1 MIYLLNSLIHFL
13 ITKHTH
19 SFLILSTF
27 TEHVPCCL
35 SPGVQTDGFHP
46 PWSRT
51 SRERKAP
58 GEEETEKPPARGTR
72 SGGVRPE
79 RGREAARPP
88 AQGGA
93 GPGARRGPR
102 EGPAAE
108 QGPQVCRWRGRP
120 SRGRG
125 GGRGLVIC
133 RTCDV
138 CHQHCLFLAPSIYAR
153 RSPWQ
158 LTDLESVH
166 RLARSFPAHS
176 PSTLSSAL
184 EKMSPCRFS
193 ATHWYMPASAR
204 PTAVMFSVPC
214 SI

>member
-27 TEHVPCCL
+27 TEHVLCCL

-79 RGREAARPP
+79 RGREVAWPP

-93 GPGARRGPR
+93 GPGTGRGPR

-108 QGPQVCRWRGRP
+108 RGPQVCRWRGRP
-120 SRGRG
+120 SQGRG
-125 GGRGLVIC
+125 GGGGSSFVGRV
-133 RTCDV
+133 TCV
-138 CHQHCLFLAPSIYAR
+138 TSTVSI
-153 RSPWQ
+153 
-158 LTDLESVH
+158 LH
-166 RLARSFPAHS
+166 RA
-176 PSTLSSAL
+176 STLG
-184 EKMSPCRFS
+184 E
-193 ATHWYMPASAR
+193 AR
-204 PTAVMFSVPC
+204 GSLPTWRVSTG
-214 SI
+214 

>member
-27 TEHVPCCL
+27 TEHVLCCL

-51 SRERKAP
+51 SRERKVP
-58 GEEETEKPPARGTR
+58 GEEEEETEKPPARGTH

-93 GPGARRGPR
+93 GPGAGRGPR

-108 QGPQVCRWRGRP
+108 RGPQVCRWRGRP

-125 GGRGLVIC
+125 GEG
-133 RTCDV
+133 
-138 CHQHCLFLAPSIYAR
+138 AR
-153 RSPWQ
+153 H
-158 LTDLESVH
+158 L
-166 RLARSFPAHS
+166 
-176 PSTLSSAL
+176 
-184 EKMSPCRFS
+184 
-193 ATHWYMPASAR
+193 
-204 PTAVMFSVPC
+204 
-214 SI
+214 

>member
-27 TEHVPCCL
+27 TEHVLCCL
-35 SPGVQTDGFHP
+35 SPRVQTDGFHP

-79 RGREAARPP
+79 RRREAARPP

-93 GPGARRGPR
+93 GPGAGRGPR

-108 QGPQVCRWRGRP
+108 RGPQVCRWRGRP
-120 SRGRG
+120 SRGQG
-125 GGRGLVIC
+125 GGGGSSFVGRV
-133 RTCDV
+133 TCV
-138 CHQHCLFLAPSIYAR
+138 TSTVSFL
-153 RSPWQ
+153 
-158 LTDLESVH
+158 H
-166 RLARSFPAHS
+166 RA
-176 PSTLSSAL
+176 STLGEARGSLPTWRVSTGW
-184 EKMSPCRFS
+184 PVPFQH
-193 ATHWYMPASAR
+193 THLR
-204 PTAVMFSVPC
+204 R
-214 SI
+214 